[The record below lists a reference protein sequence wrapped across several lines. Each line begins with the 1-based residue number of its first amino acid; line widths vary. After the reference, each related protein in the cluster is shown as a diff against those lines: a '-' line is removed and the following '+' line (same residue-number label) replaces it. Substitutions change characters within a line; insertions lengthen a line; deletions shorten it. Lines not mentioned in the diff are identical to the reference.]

1 MKDSKIERII
11 EIFSHYS
18 LEQRLAICRHLSYC
32 ATAPFGGYSRLIDN
46 APNNLFPWRVET
58 LITIILISL
67 NIKNEPTRYF
77 PSDEYDKDVS
87 ESLHIL
93 EKNEIPPFSDEC
105 KEIYSPYHLLG
116 PLFIKQISYQR
127 YIYTKLYRFNYI
139 FNYDE
144 KMKSFFKKKTGIS
157 DFFTYAFLAEVPVAI
172 IERYMN
178 KTNIVDF
185 IKYQSFI
192 DYVVGFYSDS
202 IKPLICDLSI
212 LEEKQGNNCNVSN
225 LSELS
230 FGYKCICERPII
242 KIDNAAFPIAAHCLD
257 FACTEGLLL
266 NITTSEKKI
275 IDHIGPILE
284 KYLYHLLEESCLYE
298 LPMPEKRL
306 NHYFCNGDKQP
317 ADAIAKAGDT
327 IVIFECKE
335 KIYKRRICINDPD
348 ALSTEYE
355 YVVSAVKQLL
365 DYYKHLK
372 CGAYNPFNCP
382 TDKNKEV
389 FLVLTKLFYI
399 PINIEVVIRN
409 VVKDEEYKEYEELL
423 KTHLLVTDIDAIELF
438 LLHGKDFV
446 GALKQAS
453 LNKEMTSFAKYRP
466 TCDSS
471 DRSVSFKRFMDKL
484 KSSENEH
491 ILLAASK
498 KVSQ

>member
-1 MKDSKIERII
+1 MDENLKRII

-18 LEQRLAICRHLSYC
+18 SEQRLAICRHLSYC
-32 ATAPFGGYSRLIDN
+32 ATVPFGGYSRLIDN

-77 PSDEYDKDVS
+77 PSDEYDKDVL

-93 EKNEIPPFSDEC
+93 EKNEIPPFSDQC
-105 KEIYSPYHLLG
+105 KKDYSPYHLLG

-127 YIYTKLYRFNYI
+127 YVYTKLYRFNYI

-144 KMKSFFKKKTGIS
+144 KMKNFFKKKTGIS
-157 DFFTYAFLAEVPVAI
+157 DFFTYAFLAEVPVAM
-172 IERYMN
+172 IENYAN
-178 KTNIVDF
+178 KTNIFDF
-185 IKYQSFI
+185 IKYQSFL
-192 DYVVGFYSDS
+192 DYVINTYSES
-202 IKPLICDLSI
+202 VIPLICDLSI
-212 LEEKQGNNCNVSN
+212 LKKKQSNNCSIDD

-242 KIDNAAFPIAAHCLD
+242 RIDNNTFPIAPHCLD

-266 NITTSEKKI
+266 NITTSEKDI
-275 IDHIGPILE
+275 IDYIGPILE
-284 KYLYHLLEESCLYE
+284 KYLYHLLEESKLYK
-298 LPMPEKRL
+298 LPVLDKRL
-306 NHYFCNGDKQP
+306 KHYSYNGDKLP
-317 ADAIAKAGDT
+317 SDAIAKTDDI

-335 KIYKRRICINDPD
+335 KIYKRRICINDMD
-348 ALSTEYE
+348 ALETEYG
-355 YVVSAVKQLL
+355 YIICAIKQLL

-389 FLVLTKLFYI
+389 FLVLAKLFYI
-399 PINIEVVIRN
+399 PINIEVVIHN

-423 KTHLLVTDIDAIELF
+423 KTHLLVTDIDTIELF

-453 LNKEMTSFAKYRP
+453 LNKEMTSFAKCRP

-491 ILLAASK
+491 ILLTASK
-498 KVSQ
+498 KVSH